1 MKTFSFQLP
10 TRIEFGNGLSKRVG
24 EEAKALGGTRALVV
38 TDPGVRAAG
47 LLDPVLQQLTDAD
60 LVVMVFDEVAPNPRD
75 TSVAKGAELATAEGC
90 DLLVAVGGGSP
101 MDTAKGIGVIQ
112 THGGGIVDYE
122 GLGVVTK
129 PITPLIAVPTTAGT
143 GSEVTFWAVITDTA
157 RSFKMSVG
165 SPLIAARVALVDP
178 ELTSGLPPALTA
190 STGMDALT
198 HAIEGYTATLC
209 EPLTDSLALTAISLL
224 SRSLG
229 VAYANGADTDA
240 RYDVMLGSL
249 LAGVAFGNS
258 DIGGVHC
265 MAEAIGGLYDTPH
278 GVANAIY
285 LPVIMEYNCLA
296 LPDKF
301 ADIARAMGEDVTGL
315 SRREAAYVA
324 VEAVAE
330 LAADLRIPSSEDVG
344 VRPEDFLRL
353 AKAAA
358 MNVSVES
365 NPRVVTEA
373 DFYELYQQAHEGC
386 CSHSNG
392 ERRDCGTSHR

>member
-24 EEAKALGGTRALVV
+24 EEAKAVGGTRVLVV

-47 LLDPVLQQLTDAD
+47 LLDPVLHQLADAG
-60 LVVMVFDEVAPNPRD
+60 LAVVIFDEVAPNPRD
-75 TSVAKGAELATAEGC
+75 SSVAKGAELATAEGC

-112 THGGGIVDYE
+112 THGGAIGDYE
-122 GLGVVTK
+122 GLDVVTK
-129 PITPLIAVPTTAGT
+129 PITPLIAIPTTAGT

-178 ELTSGLPPALTA
+178 ELTAGLPSVLTA

-229 VAYANGADTDA
+229 AAYANGADADA

-285 LPVIMEYNCLA
+285 LPVVMEYNCLA

-330 LAADLRIPSSEDVG
+330 LAADLRVPSSEDVG
-344 VRPEDFLRL
+344 VRPEDFPRL

-365 NPRVVTEA
+365 NPRVVTET
-373 DFYELYQQAHEGC
+373 DFYELYRQAHEGC
-386 CSHSNG
+386 
-392 ERRDCGTSHR
+392 